1 MSKKLN
7 GAEVLQLILD
17 GKVKFGDKFKRI
29 DRDCIYVYKESK
41 CLYDENQIEVGS
53 SRLLAGTFELLKEKS
68 VSFNDFFTKKVS
80 FIEAIKAYT
89 NGRDIMCELEGSH
102 IIYKN
107 EFCEDNCVNILQ
119 DNYRSG
125 ISAEEILNGEWYID

>member
-29 DRDCIYVYKESK
+29 DRDVIYVYKESK

-53 SRLLAGTFELLKEKS
+53 SRLLAGTFELLEEKS
-68 VSFNDFFTKKVS
+68 VSFDDFFTKKVS

-89 NGRDIMCELEGSH
+89 NGKDIMCEHNGGCS
-102 IIYKN
+102 IYKN
-107 EFCEDNCVNILQ
+107 KYCEDNCVNILY
-119 DNYRSG
+119 DDYGDG
-125 ISAEEILNGEWYID
+125 ISAEEILNGEWYIE

>member
-1 MSKKLN
+1 MSKDYNILEAIKMPIGTEFEVVNEN
-7 GAEVLQLILD
+7 GEIEDTKAILISGIDDSANKILAWNGCRNYPLIICDTNLQS
-17 GKVKFGDKFKRI
+17 KFI
-29 DRDCIYVYKESK
+29 V
-41 CLYDENQIEVGS
+41 V
-53 SRLLAGTFELLKEKS
+53 EKP
-68 VSFNDFFTKKVS
+68 VS

-107 EFCEDNCVNILQ
+107 EFCEDNCVNILH